1 MIETKLPRP
10 TWCFEND
17 SKGIQWKNIR
27 GFNKK
32 RKGGEFVDDAMF
44 GCDGMAALYRDLRQ
58 ALKVMHER
66 RQNGLAYDTSAVRKL
81 EQQIKDRAAEV
92 SANVGR
98 ALNGCG

>member
-10 TWCFEND
+10 TWCFTDD
-17 SKGIQWKNIR
+17 SKGIQYKNIR

-32 RKGGEFVDDAMF
+32 RRGGEYVDDAMF

-66 RQNGLAYDTSAVRKL
+66 RQKGLAYDTSAVQRL
-81 EQQIKDRAAEV
+81 ERQIRDKAAEV
-92 SANVGR
+92 SGNVRR
-98 ALNGCG
+98 ALNGVG